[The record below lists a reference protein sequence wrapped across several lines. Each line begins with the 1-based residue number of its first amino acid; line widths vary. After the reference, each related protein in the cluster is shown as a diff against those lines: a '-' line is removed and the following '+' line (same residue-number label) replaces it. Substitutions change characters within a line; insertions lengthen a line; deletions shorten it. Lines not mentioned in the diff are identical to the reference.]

1 MEIDR
6 VVPASPRDWKAG
18 SNGIL
23 RVRISAGTLRQ
34 ITLSKLFK
42 NVLFLTQA
50 KMSSFSSPLAA
61 RVPSSG
67 VGGGGEGGA
76 LRR

>member
-1 MEIDR
+1 MD
-6 VVPASPRDWKAG
+6 
-18 SNGIL
+18 GI
-23 RVRISAGTLRQ
+23 VFSV
-34 ITLSKLFK
+34 SKLFK

-67 VGGGGEGGA
+67 LAGRREAGA
-76 LRR
+76 